1 MFPLTGEMMQLLLER
16 QTPAFGIIITG
27 LLFSLAFGLHILF
40 ASLEWDVLFILVAVD
55 LFVFSQFYGPISVF
69 LSSSKDFKEKKNTLF
84 VGSLIGSPLTIGFWF
99 AVNERTFE
107 PWLIFTG
114 FIPIIIGLIVFQ
126 YLNSKGK
133 ILDEIN
139 TD

>member
-1 MFPLTGEMMQLLLER
+1 MQLLPKR
-16 QTPAFGIIITG
+16 KTPIFGILTTG

-40 ASLEWDVLFILVAVD
+40 AALDWDILFSLVAVD

-69 LSSSKDFKEKKNTLF
+69 LSSPKDFIEKKNTLF
-84 VGSLIGSPLTIGFWF
+84 IGSLIGSPLTIGFWF

-107 PWLIFTG
+107 PWLILTG
-114 FIPIIIGLIVFQ
+114 FIPIIIGFIVFK
-126 YLNSKGK
+126 NMDSKYEK
-133 ILDEIN
+133 SNEIN

>member
-1 MFPLTGEMMQLLLER
+1 MQLLPQR
-16 QTPAFGIIITG
+16 NTPAFGIIITG

-40 ASLEWDVLFILVAVD
+40 ASLEWDVLFSLVAVD

-69 LSSSKDFKEKKNTLF
+69 LSSPKNIKEKKNTLF

-114 FIPIIIGLIVFQ
+114 FIPIIIGMIMFKNI
-126 YLNSKGK
+126 NSKEK
-133 ILDEIN
+133 VSSKEN